1 MKIKTV
7 PTGPIMANCY
17 VVYDENGK
25 AAVIDPGS
33 FDSEVREAVSGLEVE
48 YILLTHGHFDHI
60 LGAGELQQ
68 ATGAKI
74 LIHALDRECLTDGK
88 ANLLPQFSDTGSIN
102 LTADR
107 LLEEGDVISFGD
119 ILLRVLHTPGHSRGS
134 VCFLNEN
141 EQLIFTGDT
150 LFAQGFGRTDFYGSN
165 PADMVSSLERLADLQ
180 GNYRVLPG
188 HGPATS
194 LNAERK
200 YLKCFL

>member
-1 MKIKTV
+1 
-7 PTGPIMANCY
+7 
-17 VVYDENGK
+17 
-25 AAVIDPGS
+25 
-33 FDSEVREAVSGLEVE
+33 
-48 YILLTHGHFDHI
+48 LLTHGHFDHI

-134 VCFLNEN
+134 VCFISES